1 LVPQANVY
9 FQQKPKPRTT
19 MSIFLT
25 IVRNTPW
32 WVFVLFALLLALG
45 VQALRGRVISVWR
58 LLVTPAIF
66 IGWGV
71 TSVALQLVNSPILIV
86 DWMVAAAI
94 GAAIAWTT
102 TRLDEVRIDRARQ
115 RVSLPGSALPLIR
128 NLLIF
133 SAKYGSAVAV
143 AIAPASRASLAF
155 WDIAVSGAS
164 AGYFLSWLAR
174 FASAYR
180 RTTDQISISVNS

>member
-1 LVPQANVY
+1 
-9 FQQKPKPRTT
+9 

-71 TSVALQLVNSPILIV
+71 TAVALQLVNSPILIV
-86 DWMVAAAI
+86 DWVVAASI

-102 TRLDEVRIDRARQ
+102 TRLDDVRIDRARQ

-133 SAKYGSAVAV
+133 SAKYGLAVAV

-155 WDIAVSGAS
+155 WDIAVSGVS

-174 FASAYR
+174 FASAIDAQPTNYQFRLIR
-180 RTTDQISISVNS
+180 RPRL

>member
-1 LVPQANVY
+1 
-9 FQQKPKPRTT
+9 
-19 MSIFLT
+19 MSIFFT

-45 VQALRGRVISVWR
+45 VQALRNRVISVWR
-58 LLVTPAIF
+58 LLVSPAIF

-71 TSVALQLVNSPILIV
+71 TAVAFQLVNSPILIV
-86 DWMVAAAI
+86 DWVVAAAI

-102 TRLDEVRIDRARQ
+102 TRLDEVRIDRTRQ
-115 RVSLPGSALPLIR
+115 LVSLPGSTLPLIR

-133 SAKYGSAVAV
+133 SAKYGLAVAV
-143 AIAPASRASLAF
+143 AIAPGSRASLAF

-164 AGYFLSWLAR
+164 AGYFLSWFAR

-180 RTTDQISISVNS
+180 GTTDQISVSVNS